1 MIFNKH
7 LIHRDGKEEILQE
20 KNFKMRHIMSIIN
33 TIQVTKNLIVNI
45 LYLIYHYISYYFTTE
60 KTIRN
65 TSSFGTS
72 DTTHNSNYQL

>member
-1 MIFNKH
+1 
-7 LIHRDGKEEILQE
+7 
-20 KNFKMRHIMSIIN
+20 MSIIN